1 MLNLYTKLL
10 VEVANS
16 NNSRGKDSYILV
28 SY

>member
-16 NNSRGKDSYILV
+16 NNGRGKDSYTSV
-28 SY
+28 SH